1 MPDTNIFKTGDIVQ
15 LKSGGPNMT
24 VNKIIGDSRDQKIK
38 NIELLLKASKGYKD
52 GDVKCQ
58 WFVNNELKE
67 GYFTPETLKSA
78 EGS

>member
-1 MPDTNIFKTGDIVQ
+1 MSDELNFKVGDIVS

-24 VNKIIGDSRDQKIK
+24 VNKIIGQSRDQKIK

-67 GYFTPETLKSA
+67 GYFTPETLKIV
-78 EGS
+78 EG